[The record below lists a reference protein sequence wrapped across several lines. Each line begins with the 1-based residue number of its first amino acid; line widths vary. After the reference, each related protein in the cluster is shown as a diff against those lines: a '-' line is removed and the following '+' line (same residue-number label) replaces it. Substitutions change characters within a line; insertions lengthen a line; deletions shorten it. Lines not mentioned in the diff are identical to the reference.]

1 VLANELPGLVSSLS
15 FKKSMRWDGFGVAY
29 SRPMRWLMA
38 LHGSVPICFSYGG
51 LTAGASTRVLRN
63 AVQPQLQVLS
73 AGSYLELLQKQTI
86 QLDFAAR
93 RKAIWEGA
101 SAAAAEVGCP
111 CDPFQSWVQ
120 HKASARCT
128 LSRWIVVLARSF
140 EAHTGP
146 M

>member
-1 VLANELPGLVSSLS
+1 MVIWPTNHRVCCLLNWGIQVLASELPGLVSSLS

-38 LHGSVPICFSYGG
+38 LHGSTPISFSYGG
-51 LTAGASTRVLRN
+51 LTAGPSTRVLRN
-63 AVQPQLQVLS
+63 AAQPQLQVPS

-101 SAAAAEVGCP
+101 SAAAAEVGC
-111 CDPFQSWVQ
+111 
-120 HKASARCT
+120 ARDSGCST
-128 LSRWIVVLARSF
+128 TYTR
-140 EAHTGP
+140 
-146 M
+146 